1 MSLATTSAILHRLAT
16 RGLRE
21 EIKTIRTEI
30 ECDGTAEFYHG
41 RGDEEKALRKNY
53 GRTFMLLDDEFVF
66 DCDGET
72 YENPATYLR
81 NARDRLATSP
91 PILMPIDDSDSDEED
106 DEIVPLSPV
115 LPTENDFVCEET
127 GLPVRRYD
135 WCGKTYYVSWE

>member
-21 EIKTIRTEI
+21 EIKTTRTDISCYEGTEI
-30 ECDGTAEFYHG
+30 CYGHG
-41 RGDEEKALRKNY
+41 DKALRKNY
-53 GRTFMLLDDEFVF
+53 GRTFMCLDDGTFAF

-91 PILMPIDDSDSDEED
+91 PPIMPLDLSDSDEED

-115 LPTENDFVCEET
+115 LPTEN